1 MILGGNKKMRKNKRD
16 ELRELNLSIR
26 AYNSLRNMGINTL
39 EDLSMYSKKQLY
51 QFKGIGIV
59 SLRKIE
65 KGLDKKNMRMEAV

>member
-39 EDLSMYSKKQLY
+39 EDLSTYSKKAT
-51 QFKGIGIV
+51 ISV
-59 SLRKIE
+59 
-65 KGLDKKNMRMEAV
+65 